1 MFLSQ
6 PQGDANSPPKPHEEI
21 LLMRRA
27 QADPQAFAPIY
38 DLYFARVYAYCAHR
52 VNAPQE
58 AEDLCSQVFLNILK
72 SLHTYQGGM
81 VAAWIFT
88 IARHVVAHHY
98 RGEKPI
104 LSLDGLDFATS
115 DIAPLLD
122 AEEEK
127 RIVQELVS
135 ALPTEKRDLLHLML
149 DSGLSSAEIG
159 GIVGKSAV
167 AVRVEIHRIIQSLKN
182 RYLRIVGE

>member
-1 MFLSQ
+1 MFSIH
-6 PQGDANSPPKPHEEI
+6 PDDPIDPHQADI
-21 LLMRRA
+21 IQMRLA
-27 QADPQAFAPIY
+27 QADPKAFAPLY
-38 DLYFARVYAYCAHR
+38 DRYFDRVYAYCAHR
-52 VNAPQE
+52 VNNAQE

-104 LSLDGLDFATS
+104 IALDNLDFATS

-127 RIVQELVS
+127 RIVRELI
-135 ALPTEKRDLLHLML
+135 ATLPNEKRDLLHLML
-149 DSGLSSAEIG
+149 DGGLSSIEIG
-159 GIVGKSAV
+159 NIVGKSPV

-182 RYLRIVGE
+182 RYLRIIGEL

>member
-1 MFLSQ
+1 MFSAYPDDQ
-6 PQGDANSPPKPHEEI
+6 IDPHQADI
-21 LLMRRA
+21 IQMRQA
-27 QADPQAFAPIY
+27 QANPKAFAPLY
-38 DLYFARVYAYCAHR
+38 DRYFERVYAYCAHR
-52 VNAPQE
+52 VSNPQE

-81 VAAWIFT
+81 VVAWIFT

-104 LSLDGLDFATS
+104 ISLDGLDFATG

-122 AEEEK
+122 AEDEK
-127 RIVQELVS
+127 RIVRELI
-135 ALPTEKRDLLHLML
+135 ATLPDEKRDLLHLMV
-149 DSGLSSAEIG
+149 DGGLSSAEIG
-159 GIVGKSAV
+159 NIVGKSAV

-182 RYLRIVGE
+182 RYLRITGEL